1 MDVPSTIDASSGYI
15 MYAKTVQACVLKV
28 LMDSLSSLLVDTTLQ
43 FSADGVKLI
52 ELDNTHI
59 VMIHVRLDARKFEEF
74 YCENPVNIGVN
85 IGNLHTLLKTVNSS
99 DTLTLFL
106 SNDDRNRLGIRVENE
121 EKKTSTEF
129 KLNLLDLDAHEYSIP
144 PVAFS
149 AVTMLPSTYFQKIV
163 RDMSYLS
170 DRVEIK
176 NIGRQ
181 LILSCSGNFCQQET
195 ILRDTEEPIRDGED
209 EEERDPTL
217 INQGVFSLKYLVM
230 FTKCSSLNPTVS
242 IFVRS
247 EFPCICVYEMSLGS
261 CKLALS
267 PFTTEEDAY

>member
-1 MDVPSTIDASSGYI
+1 MEPPAFDVSGYA

-43 FSADGVKLI
+43 FSSDGIKLI

-74 YCENPVNIGVN
+74 YCETPINIGVN
-85 IGNLHTLLKTVNSS
+85 IGNLHTLLKTVNSN

-106 SNDDRNRLGIRVENE
+106 SKDDRNRLGIRVDNE

-129 KLNLLDLDAHEYSIP
+129 KLNLLDLDTQEYNIP
-144 PVAFS
+144 PVGYS
-149 AVTMLPSTYFQKIV
+149 SCVILPSTFFQKIV

-170 DRVEIK
+170 ERVEIK

-181 LILSCSGNFCQQET
+181 LILSCVGNFCRQET
-195 ILRDTEEPIRDGED
+195 ILRDTDEPVTDED
-209 EEERDPTL
+209 DEKDMAI

-230 FTKCSSLNPTVS
+230 FTKCSSLCPNVEL
-242 IFVRS
+242 FVKN
-247 EFPCICVYEMSLGS
+247 EFPCICVYNMSLGS
-261 CKLALS
+261 IRLCLS
-267 PFTTEEDAY
+267 PYTAEEDAY